1 MSCRLSGS
9 IRVPHGDGGAK
20 CRGIGEGY
28 QEGAE
33 KVGQVGSL
41 RWLKRSKARRL
52 GIEERGQGI
61 FGQFL
66 SQGRQAHQDAAAV
79 ARVREPFDKPGTLQT
94 VETDG
99 HSPGGEEQGL
109 GEL

>member
-1 MSCRLSGS
+1 MPPRWLYP
-9 IRVPHGDGGAK
+9 RRHRDGGAK
-20 CRGIGEGY
+20 CRGIGESY

-33 KVGQVGSL
+33 QIGQVGL
-41 RWLKRSKARRL
+41 FRTLERSQAGGL
-52 GIEERGQGI
+52 GVEKRGQGI

-66 SQGRQAHQDAAAV
+66 SQGRQAHQDSAAV
-79 ARVREPFDKPGTLQT
+79 TRVGEPFDEARSLQT

-99 HSPGGEEQGL
+99 HSPGGEEKGL